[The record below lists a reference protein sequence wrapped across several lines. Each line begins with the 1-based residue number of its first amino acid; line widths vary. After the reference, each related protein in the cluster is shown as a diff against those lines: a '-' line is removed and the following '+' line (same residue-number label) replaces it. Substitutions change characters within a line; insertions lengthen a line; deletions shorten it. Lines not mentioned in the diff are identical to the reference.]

1 MLLKSIGISLIRPD
15 LGEDERENK
24 LSGRPERFIQSRFQA
39 YPISGATQ
47 EFARLRETSLYSST
61 MTWSLSLDG

>member
-47 EFARLRETSLYSST
+47 EFAPPILIRRA
-61 MTWSLSLDG
+61 WNRDGPDAYPTA